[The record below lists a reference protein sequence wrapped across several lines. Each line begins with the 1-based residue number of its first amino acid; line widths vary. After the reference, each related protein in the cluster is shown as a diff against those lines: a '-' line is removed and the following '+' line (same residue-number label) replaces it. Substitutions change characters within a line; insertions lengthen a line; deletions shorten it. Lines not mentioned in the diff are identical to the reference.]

1 LHLVALVFIVSIAMH
16 ISALLYDHLYN
27 TVFAELNCED
37 ERAVGSSY
45 ADFGATID
53 GNCRN
58 GVNMNFHEGEI

>member
-1 LHLVALVFIVSIAMH
+1 MH